1 MTIASRPSENPTEQ
15 ARLME
20 IILERENMR
29 RALKRVRKNKGA
41 PGVDGM
47 TVEQLPGY
55 LKRHWP
61 KIKQALFDGYYY
73 PFPVRRKD
81 IPKPDGGT
89 RPLGIPT
96 VLDRLIQQA
105 IAQVLQRIW
114 QPSRIQASAFVRA
127 GASMTHCAV
136 SKPTSKTAT
145 GTSWIWTL
153 KSSLIRSTTTG

>member
-29 RALKRVRKNKGA
+29 RALKRVRRNKGA

-61 KIKQALFDGYYY
+61 KIKQALLDGYYY
-73 PFPVRRKD
+73 PFSVRRKD

-105 IAQVLQRIW
+105 IAQVLQPMWRPGFA
-114 QPSRIQASAFVRA
+114 PSTIGSSEEYGRSCGNIGKTRVR
-127 GASMTHCAV
+127 V
-136 SKPTSKTAT
+136 SKS
-145 GTSWIWTL
+145 
-153 KSSLIRSTTTG
+153 